1 MCFRR
6 VALGRCGGA
15 EGLLL
20 RSRWE
25 VVGDAGER
33 AVTWIRRMGGWGS
46 PFPGTGSTG
55 TAGRAPK
62 LAFRGDP
69 PSGLP
74 WPDDLPLCM
83 PHLGNEGSSLPHR
96 GSGSGVQ
103 GSPGCQ
109 VGGLFGQGK
118 PMRCSRT
125 VTGLPGPQRCLLLG
139 GPSLARPSWRR
150 GGVSQLFRQLQ
161 LIVLFR
167 PLPGD
172 AKSLGP
178 ADSAPK
184 PVQPVVWEKG
194 APGRG
199 GRRCQ
204 KQSPQAQHRQ
214 WSLWGCGCCRQTLR
228 QTDNWTFCLAMGLS
242 RGQSLLLMPPL
253 LLLTCLQ
260 LGTGLGE

>member
-1 MCFRR
+1 MRFRR
-6 VALGRCGGA
+6 VALGRWGGA

-83 PHLGNEGSSLPHR
+83 PHLRNEGSPLPHR
-96 GSGSGVQ
+96 GRGSGVR

-125 VTGLPGPQRCLLLG
+125 VTGLRGPQRCLLLG